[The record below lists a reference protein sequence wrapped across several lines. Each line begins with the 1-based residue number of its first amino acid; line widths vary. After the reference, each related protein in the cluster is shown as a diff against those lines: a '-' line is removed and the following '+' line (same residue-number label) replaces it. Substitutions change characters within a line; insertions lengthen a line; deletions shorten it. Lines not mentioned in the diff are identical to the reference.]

1 MDSHIPL
8 NPLCIFVFWFSCS
21 LFECSFLIGF
31 IIAALRAYEAQ
42 KNHPVRRIP
51 IRGESRNKMK
61 MFRQNNVITLDTFRN
76 HCFFSNNRAPSI
88 NTYKETEKNSN
99 NKRSTNRQNDLA
111 NMNPLTLISDRD
123 RTSPYNINTKPRR
136 QVVSI

>member
-1 MDSHIPL
+1 MKHKKTTRYAGYQYVGRVVIKL
-8 NPLCIFVFWFSCS
+8 KCFVK
-21 LFECSFLIGF
+21 I
-31 IIAALRAYEAQ
+31 
-42 KNHPVRRIP
+42 
-51 IRGESRNKMK
+51 
-61 MFRQNNVITLDTFRN
+61 NNVITLDTFRN

-111 NMNPLTLISDRD
+111 NMNPLALISDRD

>member
-42 KNHPVRRIP
+42 KNHPVRRIL
-51 IRGESRNKMK
+51 IRGESRNKIK
-61 MFRQNNVITLDTFRN
+61 MFPQNKQRN
-76 HCFFSNNRAPSI
+76 
-88 NTYKETEKNSN
+88 Y
-99 NKRSTNRQNDLA
+99 
-111 NMNPLTLISDRD
+111 
-123 RTSPYNINTKPRR
+123 PRYL
-136 QVVSI
+136 